1 MGAKKRPYYR
11 VVVADQRAPRDGRFI
26 ENIGKYHPL
35 EEPSL
40 IEIDEERA
48 LHWLRTGAQ
57 PSEQVQNLLNKVGI
71 WEKFAAERPAT
82 AAKVNSKDKK
92 VREGKPEAAK
102 TSKKAQKKAV
112 EAAAAPPAEPEPKA
126 EAPAAEPA
134 KAETP
139 EPEPESRRRAR
150 RAGRDRRGRGGDAR
164 ARGRRGGDPRG
175 VRELLEFL
183 ARELVDDP
191 DAVEVVESSDDR
203 GPVLTLTV
211 APDDMGKVI
220 GRGGRTA
227 RAIRAIVRAAATRQG
242 IRSVFVE
249 IAD

>member
-1 MGAKKRPYYR
+1 MATRIRLRRMGAKKRPHYR

-40 IEIDEERA
+40 IEIDEDRA

-102 TSKKAQKKAV
+102 TSKKAQRKAV
-112 EAAAAPPAEPEPKA
+112 EAAAAPA
-126 EAPAAEPA
+126 EAPPA
-134 KAETP
+134 KVETPPAKVETP
-139 EPEPESRRRAR
+139 EPEPSPAAEPAEP
-150 RAGRDRRGRGGDAR
+150 AEAVE
-164 ARGRRGGDPRG
+164 ATAAVEETPP
-175 VRELLEFL
+175 E
-183 ARELVDDP
+183 P
-191 DAVEVVESSDDR
+191 DAPE
-203 GPVLTLTV
+203 
-211 APDDMGKVI
+211 
-220 GRGGRTA
+220 
-227 RAIRAIVRAAATRQG
+227 AAEEATPG
-242 IRSVFVE
+242 
-249 IAD
+249 A